1 MVSGREASGPLV
13 PAIAALT
20 RAIVV
25 AFRDLDNRRI
35 PMRRSSL
42 AIVLTLT
49 LFAAAV
55 VAQEAKLLVTRQ
67 DTVASILSKQIS
79 ASVTLKLDSGTE
91 ISGKVKLV
99 GDHVVHITEVTGKEF
114 YDAVVNLDDVEAVV
128 LRAR

>member
-1 MVSGREASGPLV
+1 LV
-13 PAIAALT
+13 GA
-20 RAIVV
+20 VV
-25 AFRDLDNRRI
+25 IAFRDLDNRRI

-42 AIVLTLT
+42 AIVLILT
-49 LFAAAV
+49 LFAAVV

-91 ISGKVKLV
+91 ISGKVKMV

-114 YDAVVNLDDVEAVV
+114 YDAVVNLEDVEAVV